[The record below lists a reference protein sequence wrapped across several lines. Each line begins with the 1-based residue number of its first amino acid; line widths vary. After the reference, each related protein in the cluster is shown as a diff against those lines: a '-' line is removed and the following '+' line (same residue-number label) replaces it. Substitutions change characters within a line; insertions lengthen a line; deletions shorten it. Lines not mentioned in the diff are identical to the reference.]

1 MTDQLMA
8 SPRSERRTVLEEI
21 VVAEFKTALLMPDDE
36 ELPLEDSF
44 FELGMTSLLL
54 TMVKQRLE
62 ERLGRGISSTA
73 LFNQPTVERLTDH
86 LASDVLAD
94 VFEAN

>member
-1 MTDQLMA
+1 MTELLMS
-8 SPRSERRTVLEEI
+8 SPRTERRTVLEEI
-21 VVAEFKTALLMPDDE
+21 VVAEFKKALLMPDDE
-36 ELPLEDSF
+36 ELPLDDSF

-73 LFNQPTVERLTDH
+73 LFNQPTVDRLTDY

-94 VFEAN
+94 IFDAN